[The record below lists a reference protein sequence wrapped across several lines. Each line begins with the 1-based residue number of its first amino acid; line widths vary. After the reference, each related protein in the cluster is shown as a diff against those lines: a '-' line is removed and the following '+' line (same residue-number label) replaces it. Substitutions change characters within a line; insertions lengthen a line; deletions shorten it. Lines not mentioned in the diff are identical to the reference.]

1 MHTHMHIYGYI
12 FIHLYIYAQKLCNQ
26 IDMSFKLSSI
36 TYKLQD
42 LNQVIEPLS
51 ASFFKMKVTEINSV
65 RVK

>member
-1 MHTHMHIYGYI
+1 MYMHTHMHIYGYI
-12 FIHLYIYAQKLCNQ
+12 FIHLYIHTQKLCNQ

-51 ASFFKMKVTEINSV
+51 ASFF
-65 RVK
+65 